1 MDMQQAVSARAPA
14 HLWIVGILSLLWNAM
29 GCVDY
34 LLTRMR
40 STDYLK
46 SMMPDVDPQA
56 MLSYIDGLPIWA
68 SIGWGL
74 GVWLGLA
81 GSLLLLMRSR
91 HAVLAFGVSFIGAV
105 LGLGYQLARP
115 MPQVTGFMAKGMPI
129 VIIAIA
135 LALFLYA
142 RASEK
147 KGLLR

>member
-1 MDMQQAVSARAPA
+1 MQQAVSARTPA
-14 HLWIVGILSLLWNAM
+14 HLWIVGILSLLWNAI
-29 GCVDY
+29 GCADY

-40 STDYLK
+40 NTDYLK

-56 MLSYIDGLPIWA
+56 MLAYVDGFPIWA

-81 GSLLLLMRSR
+81 GSLFLLMRSR
-91 HAVLAFGVSFIGAV
+91 HTVLAFGLSLIGAI
-105 LGLGYQLARP
+105 LGLGYQLANP
-115 MPQVTGFMAKGMPI
+115 MPGVTGFMATGMPI
-129 VIIAIA
+129 VIIVIA

-142 RASEK
+142 RGIEK